1 MADHTMR
8 VANYGDVMPPPA
20 FDRLRAL
27 AIGSQ
32 AIGLILI
39 ITLGTVMGNAAR
51 PWQGV
56 VLAGMLAM
64 ALSIALMRLYRRNLA
79 RKRWAERL
87 NDHEDA

>member
-1 MADHTMR
+1 
-8 VANYGDVMPPPA
+8 MPNPA

-39 ITLGTVMGNAAR
+39 ITLETVMGDAAR

-56 VLAGMLAM
+56 VLAAM
-64 ALSIALMRLYRRNLA
+64 VATALTIALVRLYRRNLA
-79 RKRWAERL
+79 RKQWAERL
-87 NDHEDA
+87 QDNDHDEA

>member
-1 MADHTMR
+1 
-8 VANYGDVMPPPA
+8 MPPPA

-39 ITLGTVMGNAAR
+39 ITLETIMGDAAR

-56 VLAGMLAM
+56 VLAVMLVT
-64 ALSIALMRLYRRNLA
+64 ALAIALVRLYRRNQA
-79 RKRWAERL
+79 RKRWAQRL
-87 NDHEDA
+87 DDHDDT

>member
-1 MADHTMR
+1 
-8 VANYGDVMPPPA
+8 MPPPA

-39 ITLGTVMGNAAR
+39 MTIGTVMGDGAR

-56 VLAGMLAM
+56 VLAAMLTT
-64 ALSIALMRLYRRNLA
+64 ALTIALMRLYRRNHA
-79 RKRWAERL
+79 RKRRAERL
-87 NDHEDA
+87 NDHEDD

>member
-1 MADHTMR
+1 
-8 VANYGDVMPPPA
+8 MPTPA

-39 ITLGTVMGNAAR
+39 ITLETVMGDAAR

-56 VLAGMLAM
+56 VLGAM
-64 ALSIALMRLYRRNLA
+64 VATALTIALVRLYRRNLA
-79 RKRWAERL
+79 RKQWAKRL
-87 NDHEDA
+87 QDNDHDDA

>member
-1 MADHTMR
+1 MR
-8 VANYGDVMPPPA
+8 AENYGDVMPPPA
-20 FDRLRAL
+20 FDKLRAL

-39 ITLGTVMGNAAR
+39 ITLETMMGDAAR

-56 VLAGMLAM
+56 VLAAM
-64 ALSIALMRLYRRNLA
+64 VATALTIALVRLLRRNLA

-87 NDHEDA
+87 DDNDNDEA

>member
-1 MADHTMR
+1 
-8 VANYGDVMPPPA
+8 MPPPA

-32 AIGLILI
+32 AVGLMLI
-39 ITLGTVMGNAAR
+39 ITLETVMGDAAR

-56 VLAGMLAM
+56 VLAAMLAT
-64 ALSIALMRLYRRNLA
+64 ALTIALVRLYQRNLA

-87 NDHEDA
+87 GSHDNDHDER

>member
-1 MADHTMR
+1 MR
-8 VANYGDVMPPPA
+8 AENYGDVMPSPA
-20 FDRLRAL
+20 FDKLRAL

-39 ITLGTVMGNAAR
+39 ITLETVMENAAR

-56 VLAGMLAM
+56 VLAGMLAT
-64 ALSIALMRLYRRNLA
+64 ALSIALVRLYRRNLA

-87 NDHEDA
+87 EAKDHDDA

>member
-1 MADHTMR
+1 
-8 VANYGDVMPPPA
+8 MPPPA

-39 ITLGTVMGNAAR
+39 ITLETVMGNAAR

-56 VLAGMLAM
+56 VLAAMVAAALA
-64 ALSIALMRLYRRNLA
+64 IALVRLYRRNLA

-87 NDHEDA
+87 DGNDNDDA

>member
-1 MADHTMR
+1 
-8 VANYGDVMPPPA
+8 MPPPA

-39 ITLGTVMGNAAR
+39 ITLETVMRDAAR

-56 VLAGMLAM
+56 VLAVMLVT
-64 ALSIALMRLYRRNLA
+64 ALALALVRLYRRNQA
-79 RKRWAERL
+79 RKRWAQRL
-87 NDHEDA
+87 DDHDDA

>member
-1 MADHTMR
+1 
-8 VANYGDVMPPPA
+8 MPSPA

-39 ITLGTVMGNAAR
+39 ITLETVMGNAAR

-56 VLAGMLAM
+56 VLAVMLAA
-64 ALSIALMRLYRRNLA
+64 ALTIALLRLYRRNLA
-79 RKRWAERL
+79 RKRWAERVEE
-87 NDHEDA
+87 DHDS